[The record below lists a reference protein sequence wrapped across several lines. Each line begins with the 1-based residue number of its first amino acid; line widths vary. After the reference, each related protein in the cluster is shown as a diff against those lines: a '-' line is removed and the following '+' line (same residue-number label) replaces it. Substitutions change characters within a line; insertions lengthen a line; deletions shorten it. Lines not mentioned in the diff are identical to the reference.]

1 MNESLLLVAFLAFAA
16 GFIVKTLLTGLKA
29 FSLSANFVQN
39 TGFQSLML
47 LGTAVYKISY
57 IDQLCAMT
65 LEKMGKPEDAKKM
78 RLELQEQF
86 EDWKVEVVED
96 YIQSYPVAYKWQLE
110 FNDWK
115 GLMGELTDIYKERK
129 V

>member
-16 GFIVKTLLTGLKA
+16 GYIVKTLLAGLKA

-39 TGFQSLML
+39 TGFQALML

-65 LEKMGKPEDAKKM
+65 LEKTGKPEDAKKM
-78 RLELQEQF
+78 RLELRQQF
-86 EDWKVEVVED
+86 EDWKVEAVED
-96 YIQSYPVAYKWQLE
+96 YIQSYPVDYKWQLE